1 MEKLNE
7 IIFYTMDK
15 AIKTYRMFAQQQL
28 REAGYKITID
38 QWLIIKG
45 ILENPDIS
53 QLELGEKAF
62 KDNASVTRIID
73 LLVKAAYLERQFH
86 ETDRRRVKLIVTQ
99 AGIDIVSNVQKV
111 VLPATT
117 SAGRTK
123 SARGAVAGVRQEGG
137 TEKAGEAGRDDTE
150 LPQSRSPDEPPNE
163 NSTTGNES
171 VWMVSLNGMAGKSP
185 DVER

>member
-73 LLVKAAYLERQFH
+73 LLVKAEYLERQFH
-86 ETDRRRVKLIVTQ
+86 DTDRRRVKLIVTQ
-99 AGIDIVSNVQKV
+99 TGMDIVGHVQKV
-111 VLPATT
+111 VLQNRKTALDGIDP
-117 SAGRTK
+117 
-123 SARGAVAGVRQEGG
+123 
-137 TEKAGEAGRDDTE
+137 TEIE
-150 LPQSRSPDEPPNE
+150 LVNK
-163 NSTTGNES
+163 
-171 VWMVSLNGMAGKSP
+171 VLNKIIQNCHI
-185 DVER
+185 

>member
-1 MEKLNE
+1 
-7 IIFYTMDK
+7 
-15 AIKTYRMFAQQQL
+15 MFAQQQL

-111 VLPATT
+111 VLQNRKTAL
-117 SAGRTK
+117 
-123 SARGAVAGVRQEGG
+123 EGIDP
-137 TEKAGEAGRDDTE
+137 TEIE
-150 LPQSRSPDEPPNE
+150 LVNKTMNKIIQNCH
-163 NSTTGNES
+163 T
-171 VWMVSLNGMAGKSP
+171 
-185 DVER
+185 

>member
-28 REAGYKITID
+28 RAAGYKITID

-111 VLPATT
+111 VLQNRKTAL
-117 SAGRTK
+117 
-123 SARGAVAGVRQEGG
+123 EGIDP
-137 TEKAGEAGRDDTE
+137 TEIE
-150 LPQSRSPDEPPNE
+150 LVNKTMNKIIQNCH
-163 NSTTGNES
+163 T
-171 VWMVSLNGMAGKSP
+171 
-185 DVER
+185 

>member
-28 REAGYKITID
+28 RDAGYKITID

-73 LLVKAAYLERQFH
+73 LLVKAEYLERQFH
-86 ETDRRRVKLIVTQ
+86 DTDRRRVKLIVTQ
-99 AGIDIVSNVQKV
+99 AGIDIVSDVQKV
-111 VLPATT
+111 VLQNRKTALDGIDP
-117 SAGRTK
+117 
-123 SARGAVAGVRQEGG
+123 
-137 TEKAGEAGRDDTE
+137 TEIE
-150 LPQSRSPDEPPNE
+150 LVNK
-163 NSTTGNES
+163 
-171 VWMVSLNGMAGKSP
+171 VLNKIIQNCHT
-185 DVER
+185 